1 MTDKD
6 SMVIL
11 SAFLDGEEPDA
22 RKLAKALSMPGAL
35 DLLRDFV
42 LLRAELKRDESHPR
56 PSFYEK
62 MRYMLTVAPPQ
73 KKWWKTVIPVPAAVL
88 ALFAVFMIS
97 LAVFLSVISGKG
109 KAQEKPPEP
118 ARVVF
123 FKQGVD
129 WKSLP
134 ES

>member
-1 MTDKD
+1 MKDKD

-11 SAFLDGEEPDA
+11 SAFLDGEETDA
-22 RKLAKALSMPGAL
+22 KKLAEALLMPGAL
-35 DLLRDFV
+35 DLLHDFV
-42 LLRAELKRDESHPR
+42 LLRAELKRDESRPR

-62 MRYMLTVAPPQ
+62 MQCMLTMATPQ

-88 ALFAVFMIS
+88 ALFVIFMIS
-97 LAVFLSVISGKG
+97 LAVFFSVESGKG
-109 KAQEKPPEP
+109 KTREKPPEP
-118 ARVVF
+118 ARIVF

-134 ES
+134 DS